1 MIRED
6 PPCRPPTPIPSGLH
20 WENLPPKCRLQC
32 TEDSWSPSNTFGRVV
47 YRHVPSRNPYSKASV
62 AWYRRRPLDSTYKL
76 QSSKSDRRH
85 AYPRISLAD
94 RPGNIAGSAHMQR
107 QIPAQNVMTSM
118 RPYVI
123 SQGRTAEKKVRF
135 LLPYAQKS
143 QKSNTDLMEKFE
155 QLRIKNRQLR
165 NIKCIDCEQKLEC
178 NRCNSI

>member
-32 TEDSWSPSNTFGRVV
+32 TEDCWSPSNTFGRVV
-47 YRHVPSRNPYSKASV
+47 YRDVPSGSPHSKESV
-62 AWYRRRPLDSTYKL
+62 AWYRRHPLDSTYKL

-94 RPGNIAGSAHMQR
+94 RSGNIAGSAHIQR
-107 QIPAQNVMTSM
+107 QISAQNVIISM
-118 RPYVI
+118 RPCLV
-123 SQGRTAEKKVRF
+123 SHGRTVEKKVRF
-135 LLPYAQKS
+135 LLPYVQKS
-143 QKSNTDLMEKFE
+143 KKPNTDLIEKFE

-165 NIKCIDCEQKLEC
+165 NIKCIDCGQQLEC
-178 NRCNSI
+178 DRCDSI